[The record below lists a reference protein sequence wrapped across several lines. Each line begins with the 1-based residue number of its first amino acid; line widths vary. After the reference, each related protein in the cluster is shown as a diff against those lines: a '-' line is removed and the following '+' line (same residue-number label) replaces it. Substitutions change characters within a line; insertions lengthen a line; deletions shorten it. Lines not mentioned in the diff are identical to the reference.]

1 MRTRLMQYQ
10 KNLRNCP
17 KQYNAA
23 EHLLEKQDP
32 DAAVSVEAYVL
43 APALCSYVAWV
54 IQEAV
59 RSGKKRLYFMARDGY
74 LMYKTAQSICK
85 TLGINL
91 DCRYIYCS
99 RYSLRSAEYRLIGD
113 RRVVD
118 YICLQGIDI
127 SFGRMMERAG
137 LTRGQGVE
145 VARSLGINLQDYDL
159 PMKYQ
164 TIEQLKGKLLHCEL
178 FLNFV
183 RLYSCERYPEVCTY
197 LEREGFTEDVPYAI
211 VDSGWT
217 GSLQKSLGIIL
228 KSMGVDRRLEGYYF
242 GLYQIPKDM
251 KTEDYHAWFFSANG
265 NLRRKVYFNNN
276 LFECIYSA
284 PHGMTIAYKDATPVF
299 YEHESANQ
307 IKIKQFETL
316 LNQYI
321 RELLS
326 EQPGLEEMNA
336 GKAALAKSL
345 GLFMGT
351 PTKEEAAYFGSYLF
365 CDDVVGGEDI
375 PVARK
380 LNGEELR
387 QNFLWSRLKSRLS
400 GTGSNIKESAWL
412 EGSIALYGDNQ
423 GTALLQCRLFL
434 YIRYIRMN
442 LRNKGR
448 RK

>member
-1 MRTRLMQYQ
+1 
-10 KNLRNCP
+10 
-17 KQYNAA
+17 
-23 EHLLEKQDP
+23 
-32 DAAVSVEAYVL
+32 
-43 APALCSYVAWV
+43 
-54 IQEAV
+54 
-59 RSGKKRLYFMARDGY
+59 
-74 LMYKTAQSICK
+74 
-85 TLGINL
+85 
-91 DCRYIYCS
+91 
-99 RYSLRSAEYRLIGD
+99 
-113 RRVVD
+113 
-118 YICLQGIDI
+118 
-127 SFGRMMERAG
+127 
-137 LTRGQGVE
+137 
-145 VARSLGINLQDYDL
+145 
-159 PMKYQ
+159 
-164 TIEQLKGKLLHCEL
+164 
-178 FLNFV
+178 
-183 RLYSCERYPEVCTY
+183 
-197 LEREGFTEDVPYAI
+197 
-211 VDSGWT
+211 
-217 GSLQKSLGIIL
+217 
-228 KSMGVDRRLEGYYF
+228 
-242 GLYQIPKDM
+242 M

-326 EQPGLEEMNA
+326 EQPGLEELNT

-400 GTGSNIKESAWL
+400 GTGSKIKESAWL